1 MYRTIA
7 DFLRAYEYLTD
18 ATARVFEQLS
28 DDNLDQAVAPGYRTL
43 GDLAWHIVTTIPEMT
58 NRTGLGLSAVDDTAL
73 PPESAREI
81 RAGYA
86 AASTE
91 LADAVKSQWT
101 DEDLTETDEMY
112 GEEWPR
118 GLTLSAVILHE
129 VHHRGQMTVLLRQA
143 GASVPGVYGPSK
155 EEWAKMGEE
164 PPAY

>member
-1 MYRTIA
+1 MYRKVS
-7 DFLRAYEYLTD
+7 DFLDAHERLTD
-18 ATARVFEQLS
+18 ATTRIFEQLT
-28 DDNLDQAVAPGYRTL
+28 DDNLEQAVAPGYRTL

-58 NRTGLGLSAVDDTAL
+58 NRAGLGLSAVDETSL
-73 PPESAREI
+73 PPDSAQEI
-81 RAGYA
+81 RDGYA
-86 AASTE
+86 TASAE
-91 LADAVKSQWT
+91 LVDAVKSQWT
-101 DEDLTETDEMY
+101 DEDLTKTDGMY

-155 EEWAKMGEE
+155 EEWAKMGTE

>member
-1 MYRTIA
+1 MYRKVS
-7 DFLRAYEYLTD
+7 DFLDAYEYLTD
-18 ATARVFEQLS
+18 ATTRIFEQLT
-28 DDNLDQAVAPGYRTL
+28 DDNLEQAVAPGYRTL

-58 NRTGLGLSAVDDTAL
+58 NRAGLDLSAVDETSL
-73 PPESAREI
+73 PPDSAQKI
-81 RAGYA
+81 RDGYA
-86 AASTE
+86 TASAE
-91 LADAVKSQWT
+91 LVDAVKSQWT
-101 DEDLTETDEMY
+101 DGDLTKTDEMY

-155 EEWAKMGEE
+155 EEWEKMGME